1 MYKGMFL
8 KRNAVPENVKE
19 ALWWEEQ
26 CVRREG
32 GYDFDTDNLPDDAK
46 WLPKGAVLRF
56 NKTNGKANVLK
67 STRVAEA
74 ATKAATTLKIEKD
87 SYFKVGDTI
96 AGVAIS
102 AITKGDSYDTLTVA
116 ELKENLKLGD
126 VVDDYADGDILLGLQ
141 YDTFPIDKTI
151 NQQVTPTLVV
161 REVDEDTLMYPLSD
175 KVKAALNA
183 TGTAQFKIK

>member
-8 KRNAVPENVKE
+8 KKNSKPESIKE

-32 GYDFDTDNLPDDAK
+32 GYDFDTTALPDDAK

-56 NKTNGKANVLK
+56 DKSTGKANVLK
-67 STRVAEA
+67 STRVMEN
-74 ATKAATTLKIEKD
+74 ATKSATSIKVEKG

-102 AITKGDSYDTLTVA
+102 AITKGDSYDTFTVA
-116 ELKENLKLGD
+116 AITEALKAGD
-126 VVDDYADGDILLGLQ
+126 IVDDYKNTDIVLGFQ
-141 YDTFPIDKTI
+141 YETLPIDKSVSMF
-151 NQQVTPTLVV
+151 VTPTLVV
-161 REVDEDTLMYPLSD
+161 REVDEKSLMYPLSD

-183 TGTAQFKIK
+183 NGTAQFKIQ